1 VTDEKDLISF
11 NSVDPMPSQKTKVED
26 PYSKLKQEI
35 LQISANQ
42 TPQNNLQMMPYV
54 KPPQPSLTPESL
66 KSLYSMN
73 NPINQIQSQ
82 HTPYPNY
89 PSYPAIGFSHFM
101 QQPNYNHYQYQNYY
115 QSSNNSQVYWSSISS
130 SAASSSSI
138 PQRSNNST
146 PTLHQQPSVMQQQQ
160 SQQKERSSIDNLSS
174 TSQSSQSSITKT
186 EWKSCPNTSK
196 KMSGDNL
203 IDLDVEDSKDSS
215 NILQTFDPLSSNRNS
230 TEEAE
235 KTFYSDQDPFD
246 YIYSGGTQYSDP
258 VYDAIVRSEYSYS
271 SSKPQT
277 PHDDLNEDQQP
288 IQKPPPL
295 PPRNSIKPDDTYSG
309 SVQSFQRKLYENVT
323 HHKKFD
329 RDMLAFYTMVKELRS
344 QYNYD
349 DIDTNIGHIIAAEID
364 SGYTNV
370 SSIKL
375 LVYPS
380 KECFQNKLP
389 DSQHSQENY
398 EKLDGYINPI
408 VFTCDINSNV
418 MHVILHVL
426 VVLEGEISGSPEDF
440 CLKTIGS
447 QEWLSPNSSLGR
459 LEYIQTNIKLEK
471 DILLGLLPKQEKYMK
486 VLARTHQDD
495 ARDEDIK
502 FENILP
508 KESYSA
514 ISYDNL
520 MILLETLEMEIDKL
534 ESSSNDYQ
542 TVHSSGV
549 VQAVKAICA
558 LLGCIDTLEL
568 FNAINDLKDA
578 CSNRPTKPKVSLN
591 INFSLVN
598 KFLKHLFTA

>member
-1 VTDEKDLISF
+1 
-11 NSVDPMPSQKTKVED
+11 MPSQATPVED

-35 LQISANQ
+35 LQISATTQ
-42 TPQNNLQMMPYV
+42 IPQNNLQMMPYV
-54 KPPQPSLTPESL
+54 KPPQPSLSPESL
-66 KSLYSMN
+66 NSLYSMN
-73 NPINQIQSQ
+73 RPIMNQIQSQ
-82 HTPYPNY
+82 PPTFYPNY
-89 PSYPAIGFSHFM
+89 PNYPAIGFSQFM

-130 SAASSSSI
+130 SAAASSSS
-138 PQRSNNST
+138 ST
-146 PTLHQQPSVMQQQQ
+146 PTLHQQPSAMQQQ
-160 SQQKERSSIDNLSS
+160 QQKERSSIDNLSS
-174 TSQSSQSSITKT
+174 TSSQSSSVVKN
-186 EWKSCPNTSK
+186 EWKSCSNNNFNSK

-203 IDLDVEDSKDSS
+203 IDFDVEDTTKDSS

-246 YIYSGGTQYSDP
+246 YIYSGGTQCSDP

-277 PHDDLNEDQQP
+277 PHDDLNEDQQVQQSN
-288 IQKPPPL
+288 QKPPPL

-309 SVQSFQRKLYENVT
+309 SVQRFQKKLYENVT

-349 DIDTNIGHIIAAEID
+349 DVDSNIGHIIAAELD
-364 SGYTNV
+364 NGYTNV

-440 CLKTIGS
+440 ALKTIGS
-447 QEWLSPNSSLGR
+447 QEWLSPDSSLGR

-471 DILLGLLPKQEKYMK
+471 DILLGLLPKQDKYMK

-520 MILLETLEMEIDKL
+520 MILLETLELEIDKL

-558 LLGCIDTLEL
+558 LLGYIDTLEL

-578 CSNRPTKPKVSLN
+578 CSNRPTKPKVS
-591 INFSLVN
+591 
-598 KFLKHLFTA
+598 